1 MATYEISLNFVALV
15 KTGFGL
21 ACFRK
26 ALKEES
32 EQRPYP
38 TTVRKWLPHDI
49 TNPDEGGL
57 YWISVEEH
65 DGWERFQFSS
75 TVNPYA
81 TTWILNKV
89 LLPDL
94 GRHIN
99 GLGYIA
105 ESSEGLFK
113 YLDVK
118 IIEHKEGWQGIRIEF
133 EWLKEKRQFGLLLN
147 YKFFERTT
155 STEEICRRRIQE
167 LSLSYDS
174 QGKSNVNFSVD
185 TYSWEKTFLKK
196 VLSGY
201 EYASGGYITESLRFN
216 SAFSSA
222 IAKTLTPRMYKF
234 GNGGISSSQY
244 SGLMHNGPCESPDDE
259 PTYFFVFR
267 PQDRVVARTL
277 YKCLDGREYK
287 ERFPGMENVFH
298 TKFKGD
304 AIRFHELVD
313 FSRQSFEGAAAVI
326 KQTGGLNPVGIVL
339 VDEDPQTYYTQKAV
353 FLEKGIA
360 TQNVQLSSV
369 LRRRGFEC
377 FVAGIGLQLF
387 CKAKG
392 KPWKVSTRHDDTLI
406 VGISQVWNSPDEEQK
421 RYISY
426 SVSTD
431 ASGLFQDI
439 QTLADE
445 TTESNYVDSLAL
457 SLESKL
463 RKLTECPRK
472 KLKRIVLHCS
482 FKLPFAA
489 MKRIRE
495 IVEKIAG
502 TDQGIQIAIL
512 RINTDHQYS
521 GYDLSNAS
529 LVPREC
535 SFVALGGLKYILW
548 CDGAKDARSLSKRP
562 CSPIHVSFDQS
573 YPKLTETDRMEILE
587 DVSNLAGA
595 NWRGFNAATRPVSV
609 FYCRIVGEFI
619 KEFSRRNLPVPSIEE
634 FMPWFL

>member
-1 MATYEISLNFVALV
+1 MAAYEICLNFVALV
-15 KTGFGL
+15 KTEFNL

-49 TNPDEGGL
+49 SNPDEGGL
-57 YWISVEEH
+57 YWIGVEEH
-65 DGWERFQFSS
+65 EGWEMFQFSS
-75 TVNPYA
+75 TINPYA
-81 TTWILNKV
+81 TTWVLDKV

-94 GRHIN
+94 SRHIT

-105 ESSEGLFK
+105 ESPEGLFK

-118 IIEHKEGWQGIRIEF
+118 IKEHKEGWQGVRIEF

-147 YKFFERTT
+147 YKFFENTQ
-155 STEEICRRRIQE
+155 SSEEISRRRIQE
-167 LSLSYDS
+167 LSFSYDS
-174 QGKSNVNFSVD
+174 HGKSNVNFSVD
-185 TYSWEKTFLKK
+185 TYSWENTFLKK

-201 EYASGGYITESLRFN
+201 EYVSGKCIIESLRFN
-216 SAFSSA
+216 SAFSCA
-222 IAKTLTPRMYKF
+222 IAKTLTPRMYNF
-234 GNGGISSSQY
+234 GSGGVSSSQY
-244 SGLMHNGPCESPDDE
+244 SGLMRNGPCERPDKE
-259 PTYFFVFR
+259 PTFFFVFR
-267 PQDRVVARTL
+267 AQDRAVARTL

-304 AIRFHELVD
+304 AIRFYELVD
-313 FSRQSFEGAAAVI
+313 FSRPSFESAAAVI
-326 KQTGGLNPVGIVL
+326 KEKGGLNPVGIVL

-353 FLEKGIA
+353 FLEKRIA
-360 TQNVQLSSV
+360 TQNVQLNSI
-369 LRRRGFEC
+369 LRKRGFEW

-387 CKAKG
+387 CKSQG

-406 VGISQVWNSPDEEQK
+406 VGISQVWNSPNEEQK

-426 SVSTD
+426 SVTTD
-431 ASGLFQDI
+431 ASGLFRDI
-439 QTLADE
+439 QTLANE
-445 TTESNYVDSLAL
+445 TTEENYIDRLAL
-457 SLESKL
+457 SLEAKL
-463 RKLTECPRK
+463 RDLTKDPQNK
-472 KLKRIVLHCS
+472 FKRIVLHCS

-489 MKRIRE
+489 MRRIRE

-502 TDQGIQIAIL
+502 TDQRFKIAIL
-512 RINTDHQYS
+512 RINADHQYS

-535 SFVALGGLKYILW
+535 SFVALGGSKYILW

-562 CSPIHVSFDQS
+562 CSPIHVCFDQS

-619 KEFSRRNLPVPSIEE
+619 KEFSQRNLPVPSIEE

>member
-1 MATYEISLNFVALV
+1 MAAYEITLNFVALV
-15 KTGFGL
+15 KTEFNL

-26 ALKEES
+26 PLAVES
-32 EQRPYP
+32 EDRPYP
-38 TTVRKWLPHDI
+38 TAVRKWLPHN
-49 TNPDEGGL
+49 TANLDEGGL
-57 YWISVEEH
+57 YWISIEEH

-75 TVNPYA
+75 TINPYA

-94 GRHIN
+94 SRHIT
-99 GLGYIA
+99 GLGYVV
-105 ESSEGLFK
+105 ESLEGLFK

-118 IIEHKEGWQGIRIEF
+118 IKEHKEGWQGIRIEF

-155 STEEICRRRIQE
+155 SAEEISRRRIQE

-174 QGKSNVNFSVD
+174 HGKSNVNFSVD

-196 VLSGY
+196 VLLGY
-201 EYASGGYITESLRFN
+201 EYANGECIIESLRFN
-216 SAFSSA
+216 SAFSCA
-222 IAKTLTPRMYKF
+222 IAKTLTPRMYNF
-234 GNGGISSSQY
+234 GNGSVSSSQY
-244 SGLMHNGPCESPDDE
+244 SGLMRNGPCERPGNE
-259 PTYFFVFR
+259 PTFFFVFR
-267 PQDRVVARTL
+267 AQDKVVARTL

-287 ERFPGMENVFH
+287 ERFSGMENVFR
-298 TKFKGD
+298 TRFKGD
-304 AIRFHELVD
+304 AIRFHELAD
-313 FSRQSFEGAAAVI
+313 FSRSSFENAAAVI

-339 VDEDPQTYYTQKAV
+339 IDEDPQTYYTQKAV

-369 LRRRGFEC
+369 LRRKGFEW

-387 CKAKG
+387 CKAQG
-392 KPWKVSTRHDDTLI
+392 KPWKVATRHDDTLI
-406 VGISQVWNSPDEEQK
+406 VGISQVWNSPNEKQK

-426 SVSTD
+426 SVTTD

-463 RKLTECPRK
+463 RKLTEDPQN

-482 FKLPFAA
+482 FKLPFVV
-489 MKRIRE
+489 MRRIRK

-502 TDQGIQIAIL
+502 TDQRIQIAIL

-529 LVPREC
+529 LVPHEC
-535 SFVALGGLKYILW
+535 SFVTLGGLRYILW

-573 YPKLTETDRMEILE
+573 YPKLTETDRIEILE

-595 NWRGFNAATRPVSV
+595 NWRGFNAATRPVSI